1 MQSLLI
7 LNSFK
12 ILAIKIKTMRN
23 FKIFIGSLFL
33 MLFMVSCDIEG
44 INNDTPDLTSI
55 NSDNLNKVI
64 DISKDNS
71 GRVKITPTGEGV
83 AKFLVE
89 FGHGTGAAASA
100 VVLPGSSVTHVYPE
114 GNYTVS
120 ITTYDMAGNQTKK
133 TYPFTITY
141 VAPTDVEINSKLA
154 AYTLNLGA
162 KAKYAA
168 GGFLVYFGD
177 VANEVGTKVQG
188 TLDSATGEYSFE
200 DLSHTYAKG
209 GNYTIRLVSLSGGAA
224 FTTSTTTIT
233 IFDPYNFPITYEDPA
248 QNYNTGGTFGG
259 VNVAIVNNPFP
270 GGINT
275 SAKVWQYT
283 KPVGANSWS
292 GTWTPMDSPNSV
304 PINIDN
310 GGKIKVMVYSTEVG
324 KSLNVELEKS
334 PTIPNQVI
342 KVATTVANQW
352 EELTFDFGAL
362 GTIPA
367 GTEFKQLVF
376 RYNDSA
382 DGLGEVIY
390 IDNVRQTN

>member
-1 MQSLLI
+1 
-7 LNSFK
+7 
-12 ILAIKIKTMRN
+12 
-23 FKIFIGSLFL
+23 

-100 VVLPGSSVTHVYPE
+100 VVLPGSSITHVYPE

-168 GGFLVYFGD
+168 GGFVVYFGD

-324 KSLNVELEKS
+324 KKLNVELEQATTGIS
-334 PTIPNQVI
+334 NQVL

-382 DGLGEVIY
+382 DGVGEVIY